1 MYKNTY
7 LIVGLGNPGKEY
19 DLTRHNIG
27 FMSIDYYL
35 SKNNLNLTNN
45 KFNGEFLKTSIN
57 DKDVILAK
65 PLTYMNLS
73 GNFIRDII
81 NFYKID
87 INNILIIYDDMDL
100 EICKLRL
107 RNKGSAGGH
116 NGIKSI
122 ISNLGTDGFK
132 RLKIGIGKPIH
143 NNIIDYVIGKF
154 TKEELEQI
162 NQIYPTIENIIND
175 FINKDFTFLM
185 NKYN

>member
-1 MYKNTY
+1 MNK
-7 LIVGLGNPGKEY
+7 
-19 DLTRHNIG
+19 
-27 FMSIDYYL
+27 
-35 SKNNLNLTNN
+35 TNSTEPN
-45 KFNGEFLKTSIN
+45 
-57 DKDVILAK
+57 
-65 PLTYMNLS
+65 
-73 GNFIRDII
+73 
-81 NFYKID
+81 
-87 INNILIIYDDMDL
+87 
-100 EICKLRL
+100 KLRL

-154 TKEELEQI
+154 TNEELGQI
-162 NQIYPTIENIIND
+162 NLIYPIIENIIND

>member
-1 MYKNTY
+1 MNKNIY
-7 LIVGLGNPGKEY
+7 LIVGLGNPGEEY
-19 DLTRHNIG
+19 EFTRHNIG

-35 SKNNLNLTNN
+35 HKNNLILTNN

-57 DKDVILAK
+57 DNDVIFAK

-87 INNILIIYDDMDL
+87 INNILVIYDDMNLDV
-100 EICKLRL
+100 CKLRL

-122 ISNLGTDGFK
+122 INNLGTDEFK
-132 RLKIGIGKPIH
+132 RLKIGIGKPKH

-154 TKEELEQI
+154 SKEELMQI
-162 NQIYPTIENIIND
+162 DNIYPIVENIIND
-175 FINKDFTFLM
+175 FISKDFTFLM